1 MHDTPLS
8 IEAQQQ
14 ALIEEFSMLA
24 EDYELLLTH
33 LIDQGKTLP
42 ALNEEDKKEVYLVKG
57 CLSRVWLLASHDQE
71 KRMHYRAQSD
81 AAITRG
87 LICLLLRIYS
97 HQPAE
102 EVLKSE
108 LFFPSAIRMERFI
121 GTQRSGGLEAMLTRI
136 KQEALATLSVG
147 S

>member
-42 ALNEEDKKEVYLVKG
+42 ALNEEDKKEDVFGKRVFVSGLVA
-57 CLSRVWLLASHDQE
+57 C
-71 KRMHYRAQSD
+71 
-81 AAITRG
+81 
-87 LICLLLRIYS
+87 
-97 HQPAE
+97 
-102 EVLKSE
+102 KS
-108 LFFPSAIRMERFI
+108 
-121 GTQRSGGLEAMLTRI
+121 
-136 KQEALATLSVG
+136 
-147 S
+147 